1 MPCQPSTFSGQF
13 LGTGRI
19 SGEAS
24 RHPLEAFRGKLFCL
38 CVQKFPA
45 GSGERS
51 WQVELWCAY
60 FQWTACSEVFF
71 FQLCCKVKNKFYILL
86 LK

>member
-38 CVQKFPA
+38 FAFRSSLLVQGKEA
-45 GSGERS
+45 GRLSCGVPIFSGQRAQKCFS
-51 WQVELWCAY
+51 SSSA
-60 FQWTACSEVFF
+60 A
-71 FQLCCKVKNKFYILL
+71 K
-86 LK
+86 